1 MRYVTVFK
9 MRQANS
15 LFGNAFVHQ
24 GQKGEIDEQ
33 I

>member
-1 MRYVTVFK
+1 MHYVTVFK

-15 LFGNAFVHQ
+15 LFGKAFVHQ